1 MSRIHREESGPPEA
15 PLVVLVHGS
24 LDRSAGMARL
34 ARVLSDRWR
43 VLRYDRRGYGRSW
56 PHDGPF
62 GVESQV
68 ADLLEV
74 LEGRSAVLV
83 GHSYGGHVAL
93 SAAQVAPAQVAAV
106 SVYETPLS
114 WMAWWPSGT
123 AGGRA
128 AASSENDAA
137 EQFMRRLIGDDG
149 WENLP
154 ERSRTERRREG
165 TALHGELSA
174 LRVSAPWEASRIACP
189 VVCAHGSDGSA
200 HHVRG
205 MEWLSSN
212 LPDGRLVV
220 LEGAAHGAHNSH
232 APAFAAGLVDV
243 HYGRAGTSTS

>member
-1 MSRIHREESGPPEA
+1 M
-15 PLVVLVHGS
+15 VVLVHGS

-56 PHDGPF
+56 PHEGPF
-62 GVESQV
+62 GVDAQV
-68 ADLLEV
+68 KDLLAV
-74 LEGRSAVLV
+74 LGDRRAVLV

-114 WMAWWPSGT
+114 WMEWWPSGT
-123 AGGRA
+123 AGGKA

-154 ERSRTERRREG
+154 ERTRNERRREG
-165 TALHGELSA
+165 TALRGELSA
-174 LRVSAPWEASRIACP
+174 LRMSAPWDASQISCP
-189 VVCAHGSDGSA
+189 VVCAHGSVGSA

-205 MEWLSSN
+205 MEWLSSQ
-212 LPDGRLVV
+212 LPDSRLVV
-220 LEGAAHGAHNSH
+220 LDGAAHGAHNSH

-243 HYGRAGTSTS
+243 HYGSAGTSTS